1 MVRNT
6 RKINWVKGAL
16 KDFENFPRDAQDRAS
31 AALTFV
37 AEGVTPD
44 IAKPLTGLG
53 SGVWELAIKSRG
65 DAFRVVY
72 VLQLGEDIWIVHAF
86 QKKSKQGMATPKPEI
101 DLIRERI
108 KRLREQLR

>member
-6 RKINWVKGAL
+6 RKIGWVKAAL
-16 KDFENFPRDAQDRAS
+16 KDFRGFPQDAQNRALT
-31 AALTFV
+31 ALTFI
-37 AEGVTPD
+37 AEGATSD
-44 IAKPLTGLG
+44 IAKPLAGLG

-72 VLQLGEDIWIVHAF
+72 ALQIGDDIWIVHAF
-86 QKKSKQGMATPKPEI
+86 QKKSKKGIATPKPDI

-108 KRLREQLR
+108 KRLKEQLP